1 MTTMGIDKA
10 RGILTDLTEVLNDTY
25 AEALKVV
32 LSDHSQMLTKRRV
45 GFREQRIL
53 DYMTT
58 VPGVPLAPIAVQQA
72 TGLEYSPAPAMANLA
87 AKGLLTRLSA
97 GALYTY
103 QPEATA
109 EQELV
114 AAEA

>member
-1 MTTMGIDKA
+1 MSMGIDKA
-10 RGILTDLTEVLNDTY
+10 RGILMDLIDVLGPQY
-25 AEALKVV
+25 SEALLTV
-32 LSDHSQMLTKRRV
+32 LQDHSKMLTKRRV

-103 QPEATA
+103 TPENSEVEEPVSA
-109 EQELV
+109 
-114 AAEA
+114 